1 VSKKRGFIV
10 PIGGAEEKIS
20 DATILRKFA
29 DIAGGREARIVVIPT
44 ASQLEDTGRR
54 YEKIFEEFRVK
65 DVRSLRFETRADGE
79 REAWLDAIWAATG
92 VFMTGGNQLRLSTI
106 LGGTPLTELLRQRNA
121 EGLHIAGTSA
131 GAAFVAE
138 HMIASGEPGRTPR
151 ADMVQL
157 SPGLGLTNRI
167 LVDQHFRQ
175 RGRLGRLMAAL
186 SYNPRLIGI
195 GLDEDTA
202 AFLGPDDILEVWG
215 SGAVTILDASSL
227 EYSSMHDADENGP
240 VSVIGM
246 RMHVL
251 VQGGTF
257 DLVTRHAQAAEQVK
271 LAAEAA
277 EDDF

>member
-1 VSKKRGFIV
+1 MSKKRGFIV

-29 DIAGGREARIVVIPT
+29 DVAGGREARIVVIPT

-54 YEKIFEEFRVK
+54 YEKIFEELRVK

-79 REAWLDAIWAATG
+79 REAWLDAIWEATG

-138 HMIASGEPGRTPR
+138 HMIASGEAGRTPR

-227 EYSSMHDADENGP
+227 EYSSMHTADENGP

-257 DLVTRHAQAAEQVK
+257 DLATRHAQAAEQVK